1 MAAYVINHGNYESYG
16 EETMIRCRDHKTP
29 YMIDPWE
36 YLGPKRRKL
45 LDESW
50 AGLFREHILP
60 ELPVHKIASCY
71 TDGFGRPTKEIY
83 AALGS
88 LILQQMHDLTD
99 EETVSQYSFNLQ
111 WHYALDIPGETDEAK
126 YLCAKTLWTLR
137 HLVAQNGL
145 DRELFNVTTETL
157 AKVFKVDTTKQRLDS
172 VHIRSNMRRLGRICI
187 FSQSIH
193 NFLVNLKRQ
202 RRLIFES
209 IEKELIDRYLTEKS
223 LGCFSLVKPSEAA
236 KTLEM
241 VSQDLFSLVQR
252 FRKDKQVKSMTTFGV
267 LLRVLKDQC
276 DIAGTDDSEVKL
288 KDPKKVLSSSLQNP
302 SDPDAGYDAHKG
314 QGYQV
319 QVMETYD
326 DSPEDETHEKSL
338 NLITHVDIESANIS
352 DVHALI
358 PALESTQERGLAP
371 EVVLADSLYGSD
383 DNQEKAQEMGVEVVS
398 PAMGTPKE
406 GAFGLA
412 DFPQTEKGKIT
423 VCPQGHTPAKSKVG
437 KKGTMSVAFA
447 SEHCNA
453 CPFRE
458 RCPVKAG
465 KKNHY
470 LRFDLKALRLAGRRA
485 REHTQEFKD
494 KYRWRSGIE
503 ATFSEMDK
511 KTGIKR
517 LRVRGMTAV
526 GYCALLKAIGINI
539 FRAAKVMRVLTTFKT
554 TPMEV
559 PDSSIY
565 NIFAVKEL
573 FSRFL
578 HLLGKFSNTA
588 PVNSPYVLCA
598 AA

>member
-1 MAAYVINHGNYESYG
+1 
-16 EETMIRCRDHKTP
+16 MIRCRDHKTP

-50 AGLFREHILP
+50 AGLFREYILP

-137 HLVAQNGL
+137 HLVARNGL
-145 DRELFNVTTETL
+145 DRELFNVTTEIL
-157 AKVFKVDTTKQRLDS
+157 AKVFKVDTSKQRLDS

-202 RRLIFES
+202 RRLVFES

-241 VSQDLFSLVQR
+241 VSQDLVSLVQR

-267 LLRVLKDQC
+267 LLRVLKDQY
-276 DIAGTDDSEVKL
+276 DIAGTDDSAVKL

-338 NLITHVDIESANIS
+338 NLITHVDIEPANVS

-358 PALESTQERGLAP
+358 PALESAKDRGLAP
-371 EVVLADSLYGSD
+371 EEVLADSLYGSD
-383 DNQEKAQEMGVEVVS
+383 ENQEKAQAIGVEVVS
-398 PAMGTPKE
+398 PVMGTPKE
-406 GAFGLA
+406 ESFSLA
-412 DFPQTEKGKIT
+412 DFPQTEKGKIAAF
-423 VCPQGHTPAKSKVG
+423 PQGHAPVKSKVG
-437 KKGTMSVAFA
+437 KKGKISVAFA
-447 SEHCNA
+447 SEHCNV

-465 KKNHY
+465 EKNHY

-539 FRAAKVMRVLTTFKT
+539 FRAAKVMRVLTTLKT
-554 TPMEV
+554 TPMEL

-565 NIFAVKEL
+565 NIFTVKEL

-578 HLLGKFSNTA
+578 YLIGKFSSSA